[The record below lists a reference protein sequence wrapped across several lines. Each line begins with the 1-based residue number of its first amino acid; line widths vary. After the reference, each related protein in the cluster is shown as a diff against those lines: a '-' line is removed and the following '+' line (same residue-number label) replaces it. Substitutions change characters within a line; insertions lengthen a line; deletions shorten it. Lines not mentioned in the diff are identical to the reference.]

1 MSDYAS
7 LIRPTTGDRPT
18 PLPPS
23 GATPRGF
30 CGRFPSLRTLS
41 AAGCGVEHGDG
52 RLTFKLKREPD
63 AAARTFSIDYQQELN
78 SSQYEAATM
87 RDGPVLVLAGAGSG
101 KTRTLVFRV
110 ARMIEEGVDPGSLLL
125 LTFTRRA
132 AEEMVTRAGALLG
145 GRSDRVTGGTFHSF
159 AHTVL
164 RRYAALLGFSN
175 SFTILDRG
183 DSEDA
188 INLIR
193 TRLGLDKKARRFPRK
208 QTIAEVLSLAANK
221 TTSVADVLDAQ
232 FPHLFS
238 ELDEFNRIDEYY
250 RDYKLERSLLD
261 YDDLLIHLRSLL
273 HAHPDVAERLS
284 RTFRYVMVDEY
295 QDTNRLQADIV
306 RLLANTHDNVMAV
319 GDDAQS
325 IYSFRGAT
333 VRNILEFPTLFPGAR
348 IIKLEE
354 NYRSTQPILDLS
366 NEIIVQARESYTKN
380 LFTKKDAGVQPML
393 VEADSERYQSR
404 FVAQKI
410 LELREQ
416 GIPLPEIAVL
426 FRSSFHAFDLEIEL
440 GKHDLPFVKRGGFRF
455 IETAHVKDVLAHL
468 RVLANPQDA
477 VSWNRV
483 LLLLE
488 GVGPK
493 SSTKILEH
501 VLGGPEHLQRLADY
515 PGRGQIKTETEK
527 LAAVLQ
533 SVADPDL
540 APREQV
546 ERIVAYYLPILRR
559 THRDDYPKREKD
571 LEHFAIITER
581 YQSAERLLADMAL
594 EPPNNSVGNV
604 LATERDEEGVLTLST
619 IHSAKGLEWHSVFII
634 WAVEGRFPSA
644 YSSEDDDLEEER
656 RLMYVA
662 VTRAKE
668 NLFIAYPI
676 NIFDRSTG
684 MVLCKPSRF
693 LEDVPRRILTPVFL
707 MEEDAPDDDP
717 FG

>member
-1 MSDYAS
+1 M
-7 LIRPTTGDRPT
+7 
-18 PLPPS
+18 
-23 GATPRGF
+23 
-30 CGRFPSLRTLS
+30 
-41 AAGCGVEHGDG
+41 EHGDG

-63 AAARTFSIDYQQELN
+63 VAARTFSIDYKQELN
-78 SSQYEAATM
+78 PSQYEAATL

-132 AEEMVTRAGALLG
+132 AEEMVNRAGALLG
-145 GRSDRVTGGTFHSF
+145 GRSDRVMGGTFHSF

-250 RDYKLERSLLD
+250 RDYKHERSLLD

-273 HAHPDVAERLS
+273 HAQPEVAERLS

-333 VRNILEFPTLFPGAR
+333 VRNILEFPTLFPGAQ

-416 GIPLPEIAVL
+416 GVPLPEIAVL

-493 SSTKILEH
+493 SSEKILEH
-501 VLGGPEHLQRLADY
+501 LLGGPEHLQRLADY
-515 PGRGQIKTETEK
+515 PGRGQVKTETEK

-533 SVADPDL
+533 SVADPAL
-540 APREQV
+540 APREQI

-559 THRDDYPKREKD
+559 AHRDDYPKREKD

-594 EPPNNSVGNV
+594 EPPTNSVGDV
-604 LATERDEEGVLTLST
+604 LATDRDEEGVLTLST
-619 IHSAKGLEWHSVFII
+619 IHSAKGLEWHSVFVI

-668 NLFIAYPI
+668 NLFISYPI

-707 MEEDAPDDDP
+707 MEEDAPDDDR
-717 FG
+717 FA

>member
-1 MSDYAS
+1 M
-7 LIRPTTGDRPT
+7 
-18 PLPPS
+18 
-23 GATPRGF
+23 
-30 CGRFPSLRTLS
+30 
-41 AAGCGVEHGDG
+41 EHGDG

-63 AAARTFSIDYQQELN
+63 AAARTFSIDYKQELN
-78 SSQYEAATM
+78 PSQYEAATL

-132 AEEMVTRAGALLG
+132 AEEMVNRAGALLG
-145 GRSDRVTGGTFHSF
+145 GRSDRVMGGTFHSF

-250 RDYKLERSLLD
+250 RDYKHERSLLD

-273 HAHPDVAERLS
+273 HAQPEVAERLS

-333 VRNILEFPTLFPGAR
+333 VRNILEFPTLFPGAQ

-416 GIPLPEIAVL
+416 GVPLPEIAVL

-493 SSTKILEH
+493 SSEKILEH
-501 VLGGPEHLQRLADY
+501 LLGGPEHLQRLADY
-515 PGRGQIKTETEK
+515 PGRGQVKTETEK

-533 SVADPDL
+533 SVTDPAL
-540 APREQV
+540 APREQI

-559 THRDDYPKREKD
+559 AHRDDYPKREKD
-571 LEHFAIITER
+571 LEHFTIITER

-594 EPPNNSVGNV
+594 EPPTNSVGDV
-604 LATERDEEGVLTLST
+604 LATDRDEEGVLTLST

-668 NLFIAYPI
+668 NLFISYPI

-707 MEEDAPDDDP
+707 MEEDAPDDDR
-717 FG
+717 FA

>member
-1 MSDYAS
+1 M
-7 LIRPTTGDRPT
+7 
-18 PLPPS
+18 
-23 GATPRGF
+23 
-30 CGRFPSLRTLS
+30 
-41 AAGCGVEHGDG
+41 EHGDG

-63 AAARTFSIDYQQELN
+63 VAARTFSIDYEQELN
-78 SSQYEAATM
+78 PSQYEAATL

-110 ARMIEEGVDPGSLLL
+110 ARLIEEGVDPGSLLL

-132 AEEMVTRAGALLG
+132 AEEMVSRAGALLG

-250 RDYKLERSLLD
+250 RDYKRERSLLD
-261 YDDLLIHLRSLL
+261 FDDLLIHLRSLL
-273 HAHPDVAERLS
+273 HAQPEVAERLS

-416 GIPLPEIAVL
+416 GVPLPEIAVL

-488 GVGPK
+488 GVGPR
-493 SSTKILEH
+493 SSEKILEH
-501 VLGGPEHLQRLADY
+501 LLGGPEHLQRLADY
-515 PGRGQIKTETEK
+515 PGRGQVKTETEK

-533 SVADPDL
+533 SVADPAL
-540 APREQV
+540 APREQI

-559 THRDDYPKREKD
+559 AHRDDYPKREKD

-581 YQSAERLLADMAL
+581 YQDAGRLLADMAL
-594 EPPNNSVGNV
+594 EPPTNSVGDV
-604 LATERDEEGVLTLST
+604 LATDRDEEGVLTLST

-668 NLFIAYPI
+668 NLFISYPI

-707 MEEDAPDDDP
+707 MEEDAPDDDR
-717 FG
+717 FA

>member
-1 MSDYAS
+1 M
-7 LIRPTTGDRPT
+7 
-18 PLPPS
+18 
-23 GATPRGF
+23 
-30 CGRFPSLRTLS
+30 
-41 AAGCGVEHGDG
+41 EHGDG

-63 AAARTFSIDYQQELN
+63 VAARTFSIDYEQELN
-78 SSQYEAATM
+78 PSQYEAATL

-110 ARMIEEGVDPGSLLL
+110 ARLIEEGVDPGSLLL

-132 AEEMVTRAGALLG
+132 AEEMVSRAGALLG

-238 ELDEFNRIDEYY
+238 ELDEFNRVDEYY
-250 RDYKLERSLLD
+250 RDYKRERSLLD
-261 YDDLLIHLRSLL
+261 FDDLLIHLRSLL
-273 HAHPDVAERLS
+273 HAQPEVAERLS

-416 GIPLPEIAVL
+416 GVPLPEVAVL

-493 SSTKILEH
+493 SSEKILEH
-501 VLGGPEHLQRLADY
+501 LLGGPEHLQRLADY
-515 PGRGQIKTETEK
+515 PGRGQVKTETEK

-533 SVADPDL
+533 SVADPAL
-540 APREQV
+540 APREQI

-559 THRDDYPKREKD
+559 AHRDDYPKREKD
-571 LEHFAIITER
+571 LEHFATITER
-581 YQSAERLLADMAL
+581 YQDAGRLLADMAL
-594 EPPNNSVGNV
+594 EPPTNSVGDV
-604 LATERDEEGVLTLST
+604 LATDRDEEGVLTLST

-668 NLFIAYPI
+668 NLFISYPI

-707 MEEDAPDDDP
+707 MEEDAPDDDR
-717 FG
+717 FA